1 MPVKRS
7 QCQSGVKV
15 FAMTDEFINE
25 FLSDRKIAFEKFTM
39 KSIRQY
45 SKKYDIKI
53 PKDKKDFWLGAHRA
67 RINMKNV
74 DKRCRDESLQWLAE
88 NGYSVFF

>member
-1 MPVKRS
+1 MK
-7 QCQSGVKV
+7 G
-15 FAMTDEFINE
+15 FAVTDEFIDE
-25 FLSDRKIAFEKFTM
+25 FLLDRKRAFEKFTM

-53 PKDKKDFWLGAHRA
+53 PKDKNDFWLNAHRA
-67 RINMKNV
+67 RVHMKYI